1 MKKPKI
7 DWTEATKA
15 IEYAYDQG
23 AITSQTRARFLDFIE
38 DQTKME
44 QSVKQKPLKE
54 SKQ

>member
-7 DWTEATKA
+7 DWIEATKA
-15 IEYAYDQG
+15 VEYAYDQG

-44 QSVKQKPLKE
+44 QSVKQKMLKD